1 MDKDERIEELE
12 RENRWLRHWL
22 MGISVVLV
30 LSAALEIITRFL
42 NLVRGIRLDVEKG
55 KALLSFSGDWPV
67 VRGLALGDRPG
78 LVPSPVVRLVNLVAS
93 Y

>member
-30 LSAALEIITRFL
+30 QGAALEIITRFL
-42 NLVRGIRLDVEKG
+42 NL
-55 KALLSFSGDWPV
+55 
-67 VRGLALGDRPG
+67 
-78 LVPSPVVRLVNLVAS
+78 
-93 Y
+93 

>member
-1 MDKDERIEELE
+1 MAPALADGDQCCASTGCGVRDYHK
-12 RENRWLRHWL
+12 
-22 MGISVVLV
+22 ISK
-30 LSAALEIITRFL
+30 S
-42 NLVRGIRLDVEKG
+42 VRGIRLDVEKG